1 MSENETPK
9 NIKRFAIASF
19 LNDLG
24 SDIIY
29 PVWPLF
35 VTSLGANMAILGL
48 LDGLGEAIVSLSQ
61 AFSGYLSDRIGKR
74 KVFIWLGYLM
84 GATSRIGYALSA
96 VWPQLIPFRILDRAG
111 KIRSAP
117 RDAIIADISTKDN
130 RGKHFGL
137 LRTMDNLGAVAGI
150 LICILLINR
159 IGYKTLFMI
168 AAIPSILAAALIFF
182 SIKEPDS
189 SNSKTWKGY
198 SLRHLNANC
207 ILVFLLNGLFALG
220 AFSYSFLL
228 IFSKKQGIQIGFLPV
243 FYLVYTVCAAL
254 FSLPFGKLADK
265 LGRKPVLALS
275 FAFWILTCLDFMLSA
290 NVWGLGFGFVL
301 FGLHKA
307 ALEPAQK
314 TLVSELAPQD
324 LRASTLGAFQMLIGL
339 CALPASLLAGVLWE
353 KFGTACPF
361 YLSIGLTLAAL
372 ALLIFTKEPKTT

>member
-9 NIKRFAIASF
+9 NLKHFAAASF

-29 PVWPLF
+29 PIWPLF
-35 VTSLGANMAILGL
+35 VTSLGADMAILGL
-48 LDGLGEAIVSLSQ
+48 LDGLGDAIVSLSQ
-61 AFSGYLSDRIGKR
+61 AFSGYLSDRIHKR
-74 KVFIWLGYLM
+74 KIFIWLGYLM
-84 GATSRIGYALSA
+84 GAISRIGYAAST

-159 IGYKTLFMI
+159 IGYKALFLI
-168 AAIPSILAAALIFF
+168 AAIPSIIAASLIFF
-182 SIKEPDS
+182 SIKEPES
-189 SNSKTWKGY
+189 SKQKTWKGY
-198 SLRHLNANC
+198 SLKHLDTNC
-207 ILVFLLNGLFALG
+207 ILIFLLNGLFAIG

-228 IFSKKQGIQIGFLPV
+228 IFSKKYGIQIGILPV
-243 FYLVYTVCAAL
+243 FYLIYTVCAAL

-265 LGRKPVLALS
+265 VGRKSVLALS
-275 FAFWILTCLDFMLSA
+275 FVFWILTCLDFMLFKNFLA
-290 NVWGLGFGFVL
+290 LGFGFVL

-307 ALEPAQK
+307 ALETAQK
-314 TLVSELAPQD
+314 TLISELAPQES
-324 LRASTLGAFQMLIGL
+324 RASTLGAFQMLVGL
-339 CALPASLLAGVLWE
+339 CALPASAMAGILWE
-353 KFGTACPF
+353 KFGMASPF
-361 YLSIGLTLAAL
+361 YCSISLTMAAL
-372 ALLIFTKEPKTT
+372 GLLIFTKEPQTT